1 MEKVRCM
8 LSESGF
14 GEEFWAE
21 AASTAAY
28 LINRSPCSAI
38 DHNVPEELWLNRKPG
53 YKHLRRFGSVAY
65 GTKGYKVW
73 LLEEEKCVISRNVIF
88 HEEQVFKDLGNE
100 TEKVTE
106 GNLETGQSS
115 ETREIE
121 IVAETSS
128 EEQQGRQQVTEN
140 LVPGGATENG
150 SNETEEEEEEQY
162 DEDVVDLAGYQ
173 LAKDRKMRTTAP
185 PARFN
190 DYNMVAFAL
199 LVAEDLDIEEP
210 QCYHEAMNS
219 PEWEEWNDSM
229 GDEMTSLAKNRIWI
243 LLIDLKTRK
252 SLVAGFTQREGIDYD
267 EVFAPVVKHVSIRI
281 LMSAVVNQDLE
292 LEQMDVKT
300 AFLHGDLDQELYME
314 QPEGFEVDKDKDQ
327 VCLLKKSLYGLKQ
340 SPRLWNKKFNQFI
353 IGEKFVRSHQDSCVY
368 VKKVESGYMYLLLY
382 VDDILMAAKDIAEI
396 VKLKSALSSEFEMK
410 DMGPASRI
418 LGIDIRRDRE
428 AVKTSYLKVLVT
440 EDSECID
447 TEKYPYSSVV
457 GSIMYA
463 MIGTRPDIAYAIG
476 LVSMFMSKPGM
487 MHWEAVK
494 WLLRYIKGS
503 SDLEVVF
510 TKNKNFNIQGYC
522 DSDFAGDRDKRKSTS
537 GYVFTVG
544 GNTISWRSNLQPV
557 VTLSTIE
564 AEYIA
569 LTEAV
574 KEAIW
579 IKGLLKN
586 MGFGEERAMVWCDS
600 QSAICL
606 SKNNVFHERTK
617 HISYKYHFI
626 REVIEEGEVEVSK
639 VHTSVNPADILTK
652 SVRVSTFESAL
663 DALRLIQRG

>member
-252 SLVAGFTQREGIDYD
+252 SLVAGGCTERKLGFREW
-267 EVFAPVVKHVSIRI
+267 S
-281 LMSAVVNQDLE
+281 
-292 LEQMDVKT
+292 
-300 AFLHGDLDQELYME
+300 
-314 QPEGFEVDKDKDQ
+314 
-327 VCLLKKSLYGLKQ
+327 
-340 SPRLWNKKFNQFI
+340 
-353 IGEKFVRSHQDSCVY
+353 
-368 VKKVESGYMYLLLY
+368 
-382 VDDILMAAKDIAEI
+382 
-396 VKLKSALSSEFEMK
+396 
-410 DMGPASRI
+410 
-418 LGIDIRRDRE
+418 
-428 AVKTSYLKVLVT
+428 
-440 EDSECID
+440 
-447 TEKYPYSSVV
+447 
-457 GSIMYA
+457 
-463 MIGTRPDIAYAIG
+463 
-476 LVSMFMSKPGM
+476 
-487 MHWEAVK
+487 
-494 WLLRYIKGS
+494 
-503 SDLEVVF
+503 
-510 TKNKNFNIQGYC
+510 
-522 DSDFAGDRDKRKSTS
+522 
-537 GYVFTVG
+537 
-544 GNTISWRSNLQPV
+544 
-557 VTLSTIE
+557 
-564 AEYIA
+564 
-569 LTEAV
+569 
-574 KEAIW
+574 
-579 IKGLLKN
+579 
-586 MGFGEERAMVWCDS
+586 
-600 QSAICL
+600 
-606 SKNNVFHERTK
+606 
-617 HISYKYHFI
+617 
-626 REVIEEGEVEVSK
+626 
-639 VHTSVNPADILTK
+639 
-652 SVRVSTFESAL
+652 
-663 DALRLIQRG
+663 